1 MSSSPLRGESERG
14 LSLLEVLVAMAV
26 LGICLIFMT
35 QILVQE
41 SVVERRTTSKTAAL
55 RLLEAH
61 AELLRAGLP
70 LPDEDGRFAMD
81 LLVDPPVDSGIE
93 APRFEFDLQE
103 LEPAG
108 LWKLDLELT
117 YEVAGREHLLSVDM
131 RLWRP

>member
-1 MSSSPLRGESERG
+1 
-14 LSLLEVLVAMAV
+14 MAI

-41 SVVERRTTSKTAAL
+41 SVVERRTASQTAAL

-70 LPDEDGRFAMD
+70 LPDEEGRFAME
-81 LLVDPPVDSGIE
+81 LLVEPPADSGIE
-93 APRFEFDLQE
+93 SPRLEFDLVE
-103 LEPAG
+103 LEPDG
-108 LWKLDLELT
+108 LWSLDLEMS
-117 YEVAGREHLLSVDM
+117 YEVAGQGRLLSVEM